1 MKLKIY
7 TDGSCKGNG
16 TENSRGG
23 WAYICL
29 DENEQIIGS
38 GSGGINDNTT
48 NNRMELIAAL
58 KGIKCAEEIATKIR
72 IIYCEIYTDSAYL
85 HNCIKQKWYVNW
97 QSNGWLT
104 SKKTE
109 VLNKDLWE
117 QLIPYF
123 DDSRFEFFKV
133 KGHTS
138 KQDWNDKVDK
148 MAQKAADSYIVEEE
162 EIYNG

>member
-1 MKLKIY
+1 MTLKFY

-16 TENSRGG
+16 TKNSRGG
-23 WAYICL
+23 WAYLCL
-29 DENEQIIGS
+29 NDEEKVISS
-38 GSGGINDNTT
+38 GSGRRNNTT
-48 NNRMELIAAL
+48 NNRMELTAILEA
-58 KGIKCAEEIATKIR
+58 IKYAEEVASEVR
-72 IIYCEIYTDSAYL
+72 IIYCEIYTDSAYF
-85 HNCIKQKWYVNW
+85 HNCVKQKWYVNW

-123 DDSRFEFFKV
+123 DDSRFKFFKV
-133 KGHTS
+133 KGHTG

-148 MAQKAADSYIVEEE
+148 MAQSAADNCIIEEE
-162 EIYNG
+162 NI

>member
-16 TENSRGG
+16 GSNSRGG
-23 WAYICL
+23 WAFIVL
-29 DENEQIIGS
+29 DKDEKEIG
-38 GSGGINDNTT
+38 GGHGGVKNTT
-48 NNRMELIAAL
+48 NNRMELQAVINA
-58 KGIKCAEEIATKIR
+58 IQRAESYAEQYH
-72 IIYCEIYTDSAYL
+72 IIYCEIYTDSAYI
-85 HNCIKQKWYVNW
+85 HNCISQQWYKNW
-97 QSNGWLT
+97 KKNNWKT

-123 DDSRFEFFKV
+123 KDARFSFFKV
-133 KGHTS
+133 KGHTG

-148 MAQKAADSYIVEEE
+148 IAQWAADNCILEEE
-162 EIYNG
+162 NI

>member
-16 TENSRGG
+16 TKNSRGG
-23 WAYICL
+23 WAYVCL
-29 DENEQIIGS
+29 DKDEKMISS
-38 GSGGINDNTT
+38 GSGGVNNTT
-48 NNRMELIAAL
+48 NNRMELLAILNA
-58 KGIKCAEEIATKIR
+58 IKYAEEVAERTR
-72 IIYCEIYTDSAYL
+72 IIFCEIYTDSAYF
-85 HNCIKQKWYVNW
+85 HNCVKQKWYVNW

-123 DDSRFEFFKV
+123 NDSRFEFFKV
-133 KGHTS
+133 KGHTG
-138 KQDWNDKVDK
+138 KQDWNDKVDR
-148 MAQKAADSYIVEEE
+148 MAQNAANNCIIEEE
-162 EIYNG
+162 NI